1 MNTVLSA
8 IQKGWEKA
16 KALGIAKHST
26 LYKPDNQ
33 GLPCYSIVW
42 SEQLERTSK
51 NPLGNPPL
59 MDGTRV
65 QRDTYTA
72 VVDVLPEKD
81 WLLRATYNE
90 KDHVFEQLKDPADAG
105 GLWLLELGV
114 KTVYGS

>member
-1 MNTVLSA
+1 MITTRHA
-8 IQKGWEKA
+8 FKRMA
-16 KALGIAKHST
+16 KPAT
-26 LYKPDNQ
+26 LYKPDNSS
-33 GLPCYSIVW
+33 LSCYAIVW
-42 SEQLERTSK
+42 SEQLERSTK

-81 WLLRATYNE
+81 WLLRTKYNNKE
-90 KDHVFEQLKDPADAG
+90 HVFEQLKEPADAG

-114 KTVYGS
+114 KTVYA